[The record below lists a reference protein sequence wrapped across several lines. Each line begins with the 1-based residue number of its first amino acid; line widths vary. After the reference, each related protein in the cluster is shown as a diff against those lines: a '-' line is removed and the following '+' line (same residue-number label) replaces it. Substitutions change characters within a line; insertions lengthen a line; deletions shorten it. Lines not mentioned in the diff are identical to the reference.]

1 MIGKKTIDSF
11 FRKTGSQNVE
21 DCANS
26 EPSTHIGETSTV
38 ESEYRPL
45 KSPRVEVEE
54 FDKSTLVRDPALRE
68 PILKLPTSRR
78 DEVIRAYLEVG
89 PYQPELPSDQFL
101 KDKNGRRF
109 LTSWYKLFPNW
120 LEYSPTKHCTF
131 CLPCY
136 LFSPEKNRYGSNAF
150 TVHGFSTWK
159 KVNDG
164 KNCAFLAHV
173 GKDLNSSHRRAISQC
188 RDLLNQNIHLEKFVE
203 QQTSVQVARNR
214 LRLKATI
221 DSVKWL
227 TLHNYALRGRDESST
242 SSNRGNCID
251 MIEFLASYNPDVHA
265 VVLHNAPQN
274 ASYHS
279 GQTQREILS
288 IFRDKIQ
295 RFICE
300 EINGG
305 KFCILVDESQDE
317 SNREQMAIV
326 LRFVDKDGIVRER
339 FFDIVHVLNTA
350 SATLKTEIC
359 SVLARHNLNV
369 QNIRGQGYDGA
380 SNMRGRWNGLQ
391 ALFLKE
397 CPFA

>member
-1 MIGKKTIDSF
+1 M
-11 FRKTGSQNVE
+11 
-21 DCANS
+21 
-26 EPSTHIGETSTV
+26 PSWPQKRAI
-38 ESEYRPL
+38 
-45 KSPRVEVEE
+45 K
-54 FDKSTLVRDPALRE
+54 ALRE
-68 PILKLPTSRR
+68 PILKLPTSSC
-78 DEVIRAYLEVG
+78 DEVIQAYLEVG

-120 LEYSPTKHCTF
+120 LEYSPTKHCAF

-150 TVHGFSTWK
+150 TVHGFSAWK

-164 KNCAFLAHV
+164 KKCAFLAHV

-227 TLHNYALRGRDESST
+227 TLHNCALRGRDESST

-251 MIEFLASYNPDVHA
+251 MIEFLASYNLDVHA

-279 GQTQREILS
+279 GIQAAEIAQRLAIDNDDDDEFETVLKDMINDPESTLNQHSKADGVYDAITSFEFVFILHLM
-288 IFRDKIQ
+288 RETMEYTDDLCQALQ
-295 RFICE
+295 RQ
-300 EINGG
+300 
-305 KFCILVDESQDE
+305 SQDIL
-317 SNREQMAIV
+317 NAMHLVIATKTQLQKFREDGWIPLLEKVTQFCEKHEISVPDMTAPYTAGRGGLWLGGGRSAI
-326 LRFVDKDGIVRER
+326 FVGD
-339 FFDIVHVLNTA
+339 
-350 SATLKTEIC
+350 EIELL
-359 SVLARHNLNV
+359 V
-369 QNIRGQGYDGA
+369 
-380 SNMRGRWNGLQ
+380 
-391 ALFLKE
+391 FT
-397 CPFA
+397 